1 MFGKINEATDGEV
14 TASYDAEND
23 KIILTKSSGELV
35 LGSSADTSNF
45 LQAAKLYNNGSNS
58 IVSADALGR
67 IKVNSTLNSANFATG
82 IQGSSGE
89 FKINGVSISWNTT
102 DRVSDVLDRINNSNA
117 GVIASY
123 EATTDRF
130 ILTNKSTG
138 DLNIAVE
145 DVTGNFLAATGLSN
159 GTLNRGQDLMFSVNG
174 GTTLRNSKNI
184 IDENVSGIKGL
195 TVQLTDTSSA
205 TANFSLTV
213 SSDTDTI
220 KNAINDFISE
230 YNKTQSLIGT
240 QTAVSVSSDGKV
252 STAILSDQSE
262 IEDISSRI
270 RQMVTGQIGD
280 ASAVIKR
287 LEQLGIASNGNDNT
301 IALSD
306 SSTLDNVLNNNLGS
320 VQNVFTDTQNGIA
333 DKLSGYIDS
342 ITGDEGLISRQQSNF
357 NKQSSSIDA
366 QIAQMEK
373 LIESTKEQMTESFIQ
388 MESAQATI
396 NQQLQFLSQKFGIT
410 TSNS

>member
-1 MFGKINEATDGEV
+1 
-14 TASYDAEND
+14 
-23 KIILTKSSGELV
+23 
-35 LGSSADTSNF
+35 
-45 LQAAKLYNNGSNS
+45 
-58 IVSADALGR
+58 
-67 IKVNSTLNSANFATG
+67 
-82 IQGSSGE
+82 
-89 FKINGVSISWNTT
+89 
-102 DRVSDVLDRINNSNA
+102 
-117 GVIASY
+117 
-123 EATTDRF
+123 
-130 ILTNKSTG
+130 
-138 DLNIAVE
+138 
-145 DVTGNFLAATGLSN
+145 
-159 GTLNRGQDLMFSVNG
+159 
-174 GTTLRNSKNI
+174 
-184 IDENVSGIKGL
+184 
-195 TVQLTDTSSA
+195 
-205 TANFSLTV
+205 
-213 SSDTDTI
+213 
-220 KNAINDFISE
+220 
-230 YNKTQSLIGT
+230 LIGT